1 MRARINKNYNYQGF
15 KGRHCLIMS
24 VTRIDDVME
33 DTSLVIT
40 DVGIL
45 SKKEKVPQTYTVVS
59 SHGRVPI
66 PVQ

>member
-1 MRARINKNYNYQGF
+1 
-15 KGRHCLIMS
+15 MS
-24 VTRIDDVME
+24 LTRIDSWVDVME

-59 SHGRVPI
+59 PHAHSVVSMV

>member
-1 MRARINKNYNYQGF
+1 MYKF
-15 KGRHCLIMS
+15 KGQHCCDMS
-24 VTRIDDVME
+24 LTRIDSWVDVME

-59 SHGRVPI
+59 PHAHSVVSMV